1 MINDK
6 SKVGTIATSSHD
18 DIKSWATAFKA
29 RPTQIK
35 RFDSENI
42 LDRIKFR
49 FPEDEYPDEEDLEWD
64 TFFEIF
70 DRERL
75 EFVMEDIADD
85 AVECTN
91 VYEFRPREA
100 Y

>member
-6 SKVGTIATSSHD
+6 SKITTSNHD

-35 RFDSENI
+35 RFADENI
-42 LDRIKFR
+42 LDRLKFR
-49 FPEDEYPDEEDLEWD
+49 FPDELYPDEEDLEWE

-70 DRERL
+70 DREQL
-75 EFVMEDIADD
+75 NFVMEDVADE
-85 AVECTN
+85 AVEKVN